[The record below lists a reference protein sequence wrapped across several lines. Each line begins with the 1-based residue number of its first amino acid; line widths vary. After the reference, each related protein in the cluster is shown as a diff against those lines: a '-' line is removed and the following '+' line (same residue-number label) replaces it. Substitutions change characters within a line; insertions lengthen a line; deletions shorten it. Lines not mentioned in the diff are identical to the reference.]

1 MSRSIQVRI
10 RVSSEAKER
19 RRIVPLERNSKH
31 QGQEKRESRKWN

>member
-19 RRIVPLERNSKH
+19 RSVPLERNSKH